1 MKKRIIAKE
10 AQVSES
16 TKIMNLAVQMPANKG
31 ELNRESM
38 IHYVI
43 NNGTVEDQ
51 LWFLDLLDENAVVKQ
66 NNVRKGET
74 YNGYDLYTVREEFCI
89 HFPRFYD
96 LSDKAKREKN
106 KDTYFADALTALR
119 AKLEAERQQAEVI
132 PFEKKVG

>member
-1 MKKRIIAKE
+1 MKKRVIAKE

-16 TKIMNLAVQMPANKG
+16 AKIMNLAVQMPANKG

-38 IHYVI
+38 LYYVI
-43 NNGTVEDQ
+43 NNGTVDDQ
-51 LWFLDLLDENAVVKQ
+51 LWFLDLLDNNAVEKD

-74 YNGYDLYTVREEFCI
+74 YKGYNLYTVREEFCI

-106 KDTYFADALTALR
+106 KDTYFADALTDLR
-119 AKLEAERQQAEVI
+119 AKLEAERQKAEVI
-132 PFEKKVG
+132 PFEKKAG

>member
-1 MKKRIIAKE
+1 MKKRIIAKD

-38 IHYVI
+38 LHYVI

-74 YNGYDLYTVREEFCI
+74 YNGHDLYNVREAFCV

-106 KDTYFADALTALR
+106 RDTYFNDALANLR
-119 AKLEAERQQAEVI
+119 KKLEADRTTAEVI
-132 PFEKKVG
+132 PLKKAM